1 MEEYSEQKAFQGVAS
16 ALTPRDKPVRQQAL
30 EEAIK
35 LICGDRNETYGGPVQ
50 NFTRGA
56 AMMRAYMGDRQMY
69 SFSATDYAAFNVII
83 KLARVA
89 NSPEHRDS
97 WVDMA
102 GYAALGLECAHTP
115 PPVTIKKDNR

>member
-1 MEEYSEQKAFQGVAS
+1 MEEYSEQKAFNGLAS
-16 ALTPRDKPVRQQAL
+16 AMGKPEVSLREGAL
-30 EEAIK
+30 REAIK

-56 AMMRAYMGDRQMY
+56 AMMRAYMGDRSMY
-69 SFSATDYAAFNVII
+69 SFTATDYAAFNVII

-102 GYAALGLECAHTP
+102 GYAALGLECAHSP
-115 PPVTIKKDNR
+115 SLSAVKKEPR